1 MNRLNDL
8 GEFLR
13 SRRAQLR
20 PEQLGL
26 VNHGRRRVAGL
37 RREEVAQLAG
47 VSVAYYTRM
56 EQGHT
61 DRASDAV
68 LDAVARVLQ
77 LDGDANAH
85 LHRLARGSR
94 RDRPRVRR
102 QERLRPSIALM
113 VESFTAAKVPALVI
127 GRSTDVLAW
136 NRLAHALL
144 AGHLDLDAPNHP
156 VERPNIARMVFL
168 DPHVRELYP
177 DWKGKCRDTV
187 DDLRLVAGRYQDDA
201 RLAEL
206 VGELSMKSPEFTALW
221 NNHAVKACA
230 YSTREFHHPLVGPL
244 TLANELLVL
253 PDDDG
258 QRLALFHAEP
268 GSPSEAALDLLTGLI
283 TSSDRAPE
291 LSSSEVPPPR
301 QSLHPGA

>member
-1 MNRLNDL
+1 MNRLTDL

-13 SRRAQLR
+13 TRRAGLR

-26 VNHGRRRVAGL
+26 VDYGGRRRVPGL

-47 VSVAYYTRM
+47 VSVAYYTRL

-77 LDGDANAH
+77 LDGQARTH
-85 LHRLARGSR
+85 LHRLARGSG

-102 QERLRPSIALM
+102 PERLRAPVALM
-113 VESFTAAKVPALVI
+113 IESFGAANVPALVI
-127 GRSTDVLAW
+127 GRSTDVLGW

-144 AGHLDLDAPNHP
+144 AGHLDFDAPTRQAD
-156 VERPNIARMVFL
+156 RPNIARMVFL
-168 DPHVRELYP
+168 DPHIRELYP
-177 DWKGKCRDTV
+177 DWKRKCRDTV
-187 DDLRLVAGRYQDDA
+187 EDLRLVAGRYQEDS
-201 RLAEL
+201 RLAEV
-206 VGELSMKSPEFTALW
+206 VGELSMKSPEFTSLW
-221 NNHAVKACA
+221 NSHTVRACGH
-230 YSTREFHHPLVGPL
+230 STREFRHPLVGPL

-258 QRLALFHAEP
+258 QRMALFNALP
-268 GSPSEAALDLLTGLI
+268 GSASEAALKLLADLHHVETDREPSQRPLTDDS
-283 TSSDRAPE
+283 TAP
-291 LSSSEVPPPR
+291 R
-301 QSLHPGA
+301 

>member
-1 MNRLNDL
+1 MDRLNDL

-26 VNHGRRRVAGL
+26 VNYGRRRVAGL

-47 VSVAYYTRM
+47 VSVTYYTRL
-56 EQGHT
+56 EQGLT

-77 LDGDANAH
+77 LDEEARAH
-85 LHRLARGSR
+85 LYRLARGR
-94 RDRPRVRR
+94 RGDRLKARKPEKLR
-102 QERLRPSIALM
+102 QSIALM
-113 VESFTAAKVPALVI
+113 VDSFAAAGVPALVI

-144 AGHLDLDAPNHP
+144 AGHLDFDAPSRP
-156 VERPNIARMVFL
+156 ADRPNIARMVFL

-177 DWKGKCRDTV
+177 DWKRKCRDTV
-187 DDLRLVAGRYQDDA
+187 DDLRVVAGLYQDDA

-221 NNHAVKACA
+221 NNHSVKACA
-230 YSTREFHHPLVGPL
+230 YMMREFRHPVVGPL

-258 QRLALFHAEP
+258 QRMALFHAEP
-268 GSPSEAALDLLTGLI
+268 GSASEAALRLLADLNQP
-283 TSSDRAPE
+283 SAPA
-291 LSSSEVPPPR
+291 PR
-301 QSLHPGA
+301 SAEPQHSVSNGG

>member
-1 MNRLNDL
+1 MKRLNDL

-47 VSVAYYTRM
+47 VSVAYYTRL
-56 EQGHT
+56 EQGLT

-77 LDGDANAH
+77 LDEDAHAH

-102 QERLRPSIALM
+102 PERLRPSIALM

-136 NRLAHALL
+136 NRLAHGLL
-144 AGHLDLDAPNHP
+144 AGHLDFDAPNRP
-156 VERPNIARMVFL
+156 ADRPNITRMVFL

-177 DWKGKCRDTV
+177 DWKRKCRDTV

-230 YSTREFHHPLVGPL
+230 YSAREFHHPLVGPL

-268 GSPSEAALDLLTGLI
+268 GSPSEAALSLLADLV
-283 TSSDRAPE
+283 TSGARPPA
-291 LSSSEVPPPR
+291 VPSPR
-301 QSLHPGA
+301 PSLHPGA